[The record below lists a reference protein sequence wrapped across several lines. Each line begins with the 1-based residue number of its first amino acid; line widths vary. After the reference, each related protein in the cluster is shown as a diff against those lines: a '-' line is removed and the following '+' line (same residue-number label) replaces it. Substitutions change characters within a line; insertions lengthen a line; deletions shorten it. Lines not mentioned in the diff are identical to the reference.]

1 MSQHTLDD
9 KFLELPSSAL
19 TVSLVLHGMLI
30 FCVVSVKV
38 LDKMGVEIFKKKEDV
53 SQKMYQ
59 SFIQVDVV
67 GLPQQLINEKP
78 SLDTTMPIV
87 EKPKVTKEEVDKKSH
102 EDEMK
107 LAREVEQ
114 KKAEDLKRQK
124 DIADMK
130 AKAEEKIAH
139 EKKLKADKEKAKA
152 LKQLEFE
159 AKREQALKGLQSAAG
174 KKGRGKVV
182 GNVLSQGTSSTG
194 AIGTVKD
201 RYRGI
206 IKEEVLQH
214 FSVSFWQKKKLLKAG
229 VHLELMASGKVKS
242 RKIISPSSDSLYD
255 SAVLNAIDQSTFPP
269 PDEDSILNDG
279 IDIYFTP

>member
-139 EKKLKADKEKAKA
+139 EKKLKADKIATGHNLDDET
-152 LKQLEFE
+152 QTVVMNF
-159 AKREQALKGLQSAAG
+159 LKGNLF
-174 KKGRGKVV
+174 
-182 GNVLSQGTSSTG
+182 
-194 AIGTVKD
+194 
-201 RYRGI
+201 I
-206 IKEEVLQH
+206 I
-214 FSVSFWQKKKLLKAG
+214 
-229 VHLELMASGKVKS
+229 
-242 RKIISPSSDSLYD
+242 
-255 SAVLNAIDQSTFPP
+255 
-269 PDEDSILNDG
+269 
-279 IDIYFTP
+279 